1 MLPAKRMSKIPPS
14 STLKILRLAKEL
26 ERSGKRILH
35 LEVGEPDFDTPEHI
49 KRAAEEALRKGMTKY
64 TPSPGL
70 PQLRE
75 KIAEKLGEEKG
86 VDLKQENI
94 IVTPGAKHAIFC
106 ALVSILD
113 PEDEIII
120 PSPCWTYEAIV
131 LVAGGKP
138 VFLRTKED
146 EGFVPKPE
154 DLERKITKKT
164 KAILLNYPSNP
175 TGAIID
181 RSALE
186 DILLIAKKEKLWIIS
201 DEIYEKLTY
210 EKRSASIFDFP
221 DCLDRSVYI
230 SGFSKT
236 YAMTGWRL
244 GYAVAPA
251 NLISEMIKIQEATTS
266 CVPGFVQ
273 MAGIAA
279 LDGPQDFVEKM
290 RKEYWTRRDLSVYLL
305 NSIEGV
311 SCRKPGGTF
320 YAFPNMREIGT
331 ASVEFC
337 ERLLQEEGVAAV
349 PGSGFGPGGEGH
361 LRISFATSPDVIREG
376 IEKIKSLV
384 ERIRKEK

>member
-1 MLPAKRMSKIPPS
+1 MSKIPPS
-14 STLKILRLAKEL
+14 STLRVLRLAKEL
-26 ERSGKRILH
+26 ERSGKKILH

-49 KRAAEEALRKGMTKY
+49 KRAAEDALRKGMTKY
-64 TPSPGL
+64 TPSPGI

-86 VDLKQENI
+86 VDLKPENV

-113 PEDEIII
+113 PDEEVII
-120 PSPCWTYEAIV
+120 PSPCWTYEPIV
-131 LVAGGKP
+131 LIAGGNP
-138 VFLRTKED
+138 VFLKTRED
-146 EGFVPKPE
+146 EGFLPRPE
-154 DLERKITKKT
+154 DVEKKITKKT

-181 RSALE
+181 KSTLE
-186 DILLIAKKEKLWIIS
+186 EILLIAKKHKLWIIS

-210 EKRSASIFDFP
+210 EKKSASILDFP
-221 DCLDRSVYI
+221 DALDMSVYV

-244 GYAVAPA
+244 GYAVAPSV
-251 NLISEMIKIQEATTS
+251 LISEMIKIQEATTS

-290 RKEYWTRRDLSVYLL
+290 RKEYWTRRDLTVYLL
-305 NSIEGV
+305 NSVERM
-311 SCRKPGGTF
+311 SCRKPGGAF
-320 YAFPNMREIGT
+320 YAFPNIQEIGI
-331 ASVEFC
+331 ASLEFC
-337 ERLLQEEGVAAV
+337 ERLLHEEGVAAV

-376 IEKIKSLV
+376 VEKIKSLA
-384 ERIRKEK
+384 ERIRREK